1 MEACKDFFDDLATE
15 YSFMIDT
22 SGKDCS
28 RLCYL
33 AHHSN
38 AIVHTDT
45 PAIAWDRDAWITA
58 ERERQEA
65 FDEAAKKPFTGKV
78 DITALDDIDHH
89 SLDYNEWLSVVTACK
104 VAGFTWQQ
112 ADAWSRKGGHRYSEG
127 EVETRWHG
135 LNLDVSWGAVVNLA
149 KQNGYTPPARTKA
162 KLHRTPHTTPEPTET
177 LDANRANR
185 DTATDTFLKD
195 TDTADTDTLQLLLVK
210 DTTGTGKSHTLFAK
224 AQQHGKRTLTQIPH
238 SDLATQ
244 AVENRISTRV

>member
-1 MEACKDFFDDLATE
+1 MELAQNPYIVLAFVSPSGQGIKAVVRVNPVPQNDMEHKGAWKACKDFFDDLATE

-162 KLHRTPHTTPEPTET
+162 KLHRTPPHHTRTDR
-177 LDANRANR
+177 DA
-185 DTATDTFLKD
+185 
-195 TDTADTDTLQLLLVK
+195 
-210 DTTGTGKSHTLFAK
+210 
-224 AQQHGKRTLTQIPH
+224 
-238 SDLATQ
+238 
-244 AVENRISTRV
+244 